1 MFKKKNKEQEPFTPR
16 DLESLRTNGWFN
28 HKGLRREADQMT
40 KEQQRRKKARILM
53 IIIIAIIII
62 LWLLS
67 CLTTQYGDLVVTMDD
82 DLATKGLLL
91 SETKD
96 FADPQIILSGER
108 AEEVYHFTYDW
119 FEAQGVLKDLDNID
133 GTHNGKNYFAYSF
146 YMKNN
151 GIETFDYNATLEVT
165 GVSKSCDEAARIM
178 VYKNGEPTIYSKPK
192 LGTKDTPELVAGKGS
207 PEAVLFYDN
216 DTVYTELVKD
226 FEVGQV
232 DKYSVVI
239 WFEGE
244 DSECI
249 NDIMGGHMR
258 LAMNFEA
265 AELKVSNK

>member
-1 MFKKKNKEQEPFTPR
+1 MFKKKNKEAEPFTPR
-16 DLESLRTNGWFN
+16 DLDSLHGNGWFN
-28 HKGLRREADQMT
+28 HKGLARDADKMT
-40 KEQQRRKKARILM
+40 KEQKRRKRARILM

-82 DLATKGLLL
+82 ELATKGLLL

-178 VYKNGEPTIYSKPK
+178 VYKNGEPTIYAKPK
-192 LGTKDTPELVAGKGS
+192 LGTKDS
-207 PEAVLFYDN
+207 PEKIAGANSEDAVLFLDN
-216 DTVYTELVKD
+216 DTVYTELCTG

-232 DKYSVVI
+232 DKYTVVI

-265 AELKVSNK
+265 AELKANSE